1 MIWFS
6 PIFECLSCRHIFAS
20 LSNFSWPRL
29 FRFCLFMILA
39 ANSIFVALRMHRL
52 TMAKAPLPS
61 SSFKSYSSVNRVPN
75 TVVIEILKRTDWN
88 KFNNKKKLINILIF
102 FRLIVFCM
110 NGYNMN
116 TILKNTWKSKIW
128 KWKFFLLK
136 LILLKSQENNIQFR
150 NLFEF
155 TRLFLQTLFPIRI
168 PSVIVVS
175 SSFFLLSYKTF
186 PDLVWN
192 FFSLEN
198 SLIKLL
204 RQLSDFTVS

>member
-20 LSNFSWPRL
+20 LSNFWWSRW
-29 FRFCLFMILA
+29 FSFFVFMILA
-39 ANSIFVALRMHRL
+39 ANSIWVALRMHRL
-52 TMAKAPLPS
+52 TMEKAPLPS
-61 SSFKSYSSVNRVPN
+61 SSFKSYSSVNRVPT

-88 KFNNKKKLINILIF
+88 KFNNKKKLIYILIF

-155 TRLFLQTLFPIRI
+155 TRLFPQTLFPKRMC
-168 PSVIVVS
+168 VFTFVVR
-175 SSFFLLSYKTF
+175 
-186 PDLVWN
+186 V
-192 FFSLEN
+192 
-198 SLIKLL
+198 
-204 RQLSDFTVS
+204 